1 MELVSLLDHDPFS
14 VKTLEEL
21 FANHNPLAL
30 DLLKKMLVVAP
41 EKRIT
46 IEQALEHPFFAEFHD
61 PEDEPVADALHPYD
75 FDFELYD
82 LTADQLM
89 DLLYDEIMLYHDET
103 LLDRYIEDRMM
114 NPKGCVGLR
123 FGLTQYNNS

>member
-1 MELVSLLDHDPFS
+1 
-14 VKTLEEL
+14 
-21 FANHNPLAL
+21 
-30 DLLKKMLVVAP
+30 MLVIAP

-46 IEQALEHPFFAEFHD
+46 VEKALEHPFFAEFHD

-82 LTADQLM
+82 LNADQLM

-103 LLDRYIEDRMM
+103 LLDRYIEDRML
-114 NPKGCVGLR
+114 NPDGRVGIR
-123 FGLTQYNNS
+123 FGLAKSSALDANDPS

>member
-1 MELVSLLDHDPFS
+1 M
-14 VKTLEEL
+14 
-21 FANHNPLAL
+21 FANQNPLAL
-30 DLLKKMLVVAP
+30 DLLKKMLVIAP

-46 IEQALEHPFFAEFHD
+46 VEKALEHPFFAEFHD

-103 LLDRYIEDRMM
+103 LLDRYIEDRMLHPEG
-114 NPKGCVGLR
+114 NVGIR
-123 FGLTQYNNS
+123 FGLAKTGNPNKEYPNEDGDETGQ